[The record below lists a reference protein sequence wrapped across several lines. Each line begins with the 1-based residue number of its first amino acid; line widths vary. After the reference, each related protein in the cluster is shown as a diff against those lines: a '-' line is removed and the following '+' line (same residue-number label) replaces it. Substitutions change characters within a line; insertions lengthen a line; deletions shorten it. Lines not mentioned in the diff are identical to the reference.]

1 MEARSAV
8 DVNEVEERTST
19 RWHVWGRVEDR
30 REARHLMYVMK
41 MCVKHPDHDS
51 KESFWRKSERR
62 DDVV

>member
-1 MEARSAV
+1 MEKRAAV
-8 DVNEVEERTST
+8 DVNEVEERTSM
-19 RWHVWGRVEDR
+19 RWQVWGRVEDR

-41 MCVKHPDHDS
+41 MCVRQPGQES